1 MAQSVKDIIK
11 KLEIKINLYKD
22 LESKQILMNGA
33 ERMAFRELRDSIISD
48 TTFIANKRSQN
59 GKVASHSLELRNEGE
74 VTFKDCF
81 VYFVRNLMK

>member
-1 MAQSVKDIIK
+1 MAQSVKDIIE
-11 KLEIKINLYKD
+11 KLEIKINLYKS
-22 LESKQILMNGA
+22 LETKQNLMNVD

-59 GKVASHSLELRNEGE
+59 GRVASRALELRNDGE

-81 VYFVRNLMK
+81 VYYVRNLMK

>member
-11 KLEIKINLYKD
+11 KLESKINLYKA
-22 LESKQILMNGA
+22 LETKQNRMNGD
-33 ERMAFRELRDSIISD
+33 ERMAFRDLRDSIISD

-59 GKVASHSLELRNEGE
+59 GRVASHALELRSEGE
-74 VTFKDCF
+74 ITFKDCF

>member
-1 MAQSVKDIIK
+1 MAQSVNDIIK
-11 KLEIKINLYKD
+11 KLEIKINLYKA
-22 LESKQILMNGA
+22 LETKQILMNGD

-59 GKVASHSLELRNEGE
+59 GRVACHALETRNEGE

>member
-11 KLEIKINLYKD
+11 KLEIKINLYKS
-22 LESKQILMNGA
+22 LEARQKLMNGD

-59 GKVASHSLELRNEGE
+59 GRVASHALELRNEGE

>member
-11 KLEIKINLYKD
+11 KLEIKINLYKA
-22 LESKQILMNGA
+22 LETKQILMNGD

-59 GKVASHSLELRNEGE
+59 GRVASHALELGNEGE

>member
-1 MAQSVKDIIK
+1 MAQSAKDIIK
-11 KLEIKINLYKD
+11 KLEIKINLYKS
-22 LESKQILMNGA
+22 LETKQNHMNGD

-59 GKVASHSLELRNEGE
+59 GRVAGHALELRNEGE
-74 VTFKDCF
+74 VTFRDCF

>member
-11 KLEIKINLYKD
+11 KLEIKINLYKA
-22 LESKQILMNGA
+22 LETKQILMNGD

-59 GKVASHSLELRNEGE
+59 GRVASHALEPRNEGE
-74 VTFKDCF
+74 VTFRDCF
-81 VYFVRNLMK
+81 VYFVKNLMK

>member
-1 MAQSVKDIIK
+1 MAQSVKDIIE
-11 KLEIKINLYKD
+11 KLEIKINLYKS
-22 LESKQILMNGA
+22 LETKQNRMNGD
-33 ERMAFRELRDSIISD
+33 ERMAFRDLRDSIISD

-59 GKVASHSLELRNEGE
+59 GRVASHALELRNGGE